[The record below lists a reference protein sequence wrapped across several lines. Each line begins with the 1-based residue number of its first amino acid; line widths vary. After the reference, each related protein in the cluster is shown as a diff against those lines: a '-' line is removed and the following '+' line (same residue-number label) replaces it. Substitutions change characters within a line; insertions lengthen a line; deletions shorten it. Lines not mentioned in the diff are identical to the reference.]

1 MKIPLLSP
9 KIDSQKNMVIDVTY
23 VCNYTCNYCRW
34 GSSDTP
40 GRFHQNV
47 EDILVDPKELE
58 SIGVERI
65 VLSGG
70 EPLLHPHINQIVHH
84 FSNFVEDIILIT
96 NGWLA
101 DLSRIQILID
111 HGLTGVAFSIDSVEP
126 SILHASR
133 DMTAKQIE
141 QSLTNF
147 KNISDARNRKEIGI
161 ELGVNSVVSSA
172 NCSMRSISNL
182 LEWSVSQNLDYVNF
196 NMVFDDGYTGKNAPE
211 LLLTKDH
218 TNEILNI
225 ANFLHSQPPTIHTNS
240 YKFWL
245 TIAAMLNGSKLDG
258 GSCGLRDR
266 QTLLY
271 RGKYHFCAWLE
282 NPTLGE
288 VGATNL
294 ETVTKA
300 RADFQKAS
308 RECFTGPHCHCLQST
323 THEWEL
329 IHDE

>member
-1 MKIPLLSP
+1 MKIPLSLP

-40 GRFHQNV
+40 GRFHQKL
-47 EDILVDPKELE
+47 EEILVDRKELE

-70 EPLLHPHINQIVHH
+70 EPLLHPNINQIVQH
-84 FSNFVEDIILIT
+84 FSNLVEDVVLIT

-101 DLSRIQILID
+101 DLSKIQVLINY
-111 HGLTGVAFSIDSVEP
+111 GLTGVAFSIDSVES
-126 SILHASR
+126 SILQASR
-133 DMTAKQIE
+133 DMTTKQIE
-141 QSLTNF
+141 RSLTNF
-147 KNISDARNRKEIGI
+147 KNISDARNRKEIGV
-161 ELGVNSVVSSA
+161 ELGINCVVSSA
-172 NCSMRSISNL
+172 NCSMKSISNL
-182 LEWSVSQNLDYVNF
+182 LEWSVSHNLDYVNF
-196 NMVFDDGYTGKNAPE
+196 NMIFDDGYSGKNAPK
-211 LLLTKDH
+211 LLLTKAH

-225 ANFLHSQPPTIHTNS
+225 ANFLHSQPPNIHTNS

-258 GSCGLRDR
+258 ASCGLRDR

-288 VGATNL
+288 VGVTYL
-294 ETVTKA
+294 DTVTKA
-300 RADFQKAS
+300 RANFQKAS

-323 THEWEL
+323 NHEWEL
-329 IHDE
+329 IH